1 MSSFWIKLAS
11 HQQNQYKFCF
21 CLRLALILHPYMK
34 ILFAG
39 DASNMHNALAHELR
53 KLGHE
58 ATVASDGS
66 RWMDTQRDIDLLR
79 RPGLIGAFRYL
90 LDIKR
95 ALPLMKGYDI
105 VEIASPIFLRLKPHR
120 VAKVFDYLKAN
131 NRHVVLSAL
140 ATDRVYY
147 DACHDGHTFRY
158 SDYKIGEE
166 PSPYV
171 GSSEYIMQQQDNWK
185 QPFMREHSDHIL
197 AGIDGAVACL
207 YEYYAAYRPLLGDRV
222 VYGGIPIDTKSLEFR
237 PLDKAPDKV
246 RMFIGIQRDRHVIK
260 GTDRLLAAMKRIHER
275 YPGIT
280 ELEVVENLPYEEYTR
295 RMRDSHIILDQLYS
309 YTPGTNALIAMAQ
322 GLVAVSGAEP
332 EYYDLIGETAN
343 RPIVNVSP
351 LIEGDI
357 DHKLSWLVENRDQL
371 PQMACASRAF
381 VEKHNA
387 APVVAQRY
395 LDFWKSLD

>member
-1 MSSFWIKLAS
+1 
-11 HQQNQYKFCF
+11 
-21 CLRLALILHPYMK
+21 MK

-39 DASNMHNALAHELR
+39 DASNLHNCLAQELR
-53 KLGHE
+53 RQGHE
-58 ATVASDGS
+58 VVVASDGS
-66 RWMDTQRDIDLLR
+66 RWMNTHRDINLVR
-79 RPGLIGAFRYL
+79 RPGKLGTLRYL
-90 LDIKR
+90 MDIHR
-95 ALPLMKGYDI
+95 ALPLMQGFDI

-120 VAKVFDYLKAN
+120 VARVFDYLKAH

-147 DACHDGHTFRY
+147 DACHDGHTYRY
-158 SDYKIGEE
+158 SDYMLGQE

-171 GSSEYIMQQQDNWK
+171 GSGEYIAQHQENWGE
-185 QPFMREHSDHIL
+185 PFMQEHSDHIL

-207 YEYYAAYRPLLGDRV
+207 YEYYVAYKPLLGDRV
-222 VYGGIPIDTKSLEFR
+222 AYGGIPIDTQALTFR
-237 PLDKAPDKV
+237 PLEKAPDKV
-246 RMFIGIQRDRHVIK
+246 RLFIGIQRDRHVIK
-260 GTDRLLAAMKRIHER
+260 GTDRLLAAMKRVRER
-275 YPGIT
+275 YPGIV
-280 ELEVVENLPYEEYTR
+280 ELEVVENLPYDEYTR

-343 RPIVNVSP
+343 QPIVNVSP
-351 LIEGDI
+351 LVEGDI
-357 DHKLSWLVENRDQL
+357 DHKLSWLVEHRDQL
-371 PQMACASRAF
+371 PQMARASRAF

-395 LDFWKSLD
+395 LDFWKGISF

>member
-1 MSSFWIKLAS
+1 
-11 HQQNQYKFCF
+11 
-21 CLRLALILHPYMK
+21 MK

-39 DASNMHNALAHELR
+39 DASNMHNCLAHELR
-53 KLGHE
+53 LLGHE

-66 RWMDTQRDIDLLR
+66 RWMDTQRDINLLR
-79 RPGLIGAFRYL
+79 QPGLMGTLRYL
-90 LDIKR
+90 MDIKR
-95 ALPLMKGYDI
+95 ALPLMRGYDI
-105 VEIASPIFLRLKPHR
+105 VEIASPIFLSLKPKR

-140 ATDRVYY
+140 ATDVTYY

-158 SDYKIGEE
+158 SDYMLGDE

-171 GSSEYIMQQQDNWK
+171 SSGEYIAQRQDNWK
-185 QPFMREHSDHIL
+185 QPFMRHHSDHIL

-207 YEYYAAYRPLLGDRV
+207 YEYYAVYKPLLGERV
-222 VYGGIPIDTKSLEFR
+222 AYGGIPIDTEGLEYR
-237 PLDKAPDKV
+237 PLEEAPDKV
-246 RMFIGIQRDRHVIK
+246 RLFIGIQRDRHVIK
-260 GTDRLLAAMKRIHER
+260 GTDKLLAAMKRVHDR

-280 ELEVVENLPYEEYTR
+280 ELDVVENLPYHEYTR
-295 RMRDSHIILDQLYS
+295 RMRESHVILDQLYS

-343 RPIVNVSP
+343 KPIINVSP

-357 DHKLSWLVENRDQL
+357 DEKLSWLVEHRDQL
-371 PQMACASRAF
+371 PQMARASRIF

-387 APVVAQRY
+387 AGVVAQRY
-395 LDFWKSLD
+395 LDFWNSLDEPQTASNAE

>member
-1 MSSFWIKLAS
+1 M
-11 HQQNQYKFCF
+11 
-21 CLRLALILHPYMK
+21 R

-39 DASNMHNALAHELR
+39 DASNLHNALAHELR
-53 KLGHE
+53 KLGHD

-66 RWMDTQRDIDLLR
+66 RWMDTHRDIDLSR
-79 RPGLIGAFRYL
+79 RPGFLGTLRYL
-90 LDIKR
+90 FDIKR
-95 ALPLMKGYDI
+95 ALPLMTGYDI

-120 VAKVFDYLKAN
+120 VAKVFDYLRAN

-158 SDYKIGEE
+158 SDYKLGDE

-171 GSSEYIMQQQDNWK
+171 GSSEYILQHQDNWK
-185 QPFMREHSDHIL
+185 QPFMLEHSDHIL
-197 AGIDGAVACL
+197 SGIDGAVACL
-207 YEYYAAYRPLLGDRV
+207 YEYYAAYKPLLGDRV
-222 VYGGIPIDTKSLEFR
+222 AYGGIPIDTESLEFR
-237 PLDKAPDKV
+237 PIDKAPEKV

-260 GTDRLLAAMKRIHER
+260 GTDRLLAAMKRVHER

-343 RPIVNVSP
+343 KPIVNVSP
-351 LIEGDI
+351 LVEGDI
-357 DHKLSWLVENRDQL
+357 DHKLSWLVEHRDQL
-371 PQMACASRAF
+371 PQMARASRAF

-387 APVVAQRY
+387 APIVAQRY